1 MKYFIALILAFSTFC
16 GFNSLAASEAAKH
29 VTYTWSGNEEDLYL
43 NINLSQDLAF
53 EYEFTIMTTKNG
65 KGQGCE
71 VVCNPVQEGV
81 IFSEKGYEL
90 QEIQFTVMLNNIEN
104 PNKVAYTTITKSSY
118 KGIDDKGHLVSTTS
132 ESKSEGVLNN
142 PAVDL
147 SEEPVFFI
155 VNEDLREGVVS
166 FRNSFPYS
174 QIQ

>member
-43 NINLSQDLAF
+43 NINLSKDLAF
-53 EYEFTIMTTKNG
+53 EYEFTTTTTKNG

-71 VVCNPVQEGV
+71 VVCKPVQEGV

-90 QEIQFTVMLNNIEN
+90 QEIQFTVLVNNIEN
-104 PNKVAYTTITKSSY
+104 PNKVPYTTITKSSY
-118 KGIDDKGHLVSTTS
+118 KGVNEDGNLVSTTL
-132 ESKSEGVLNN
+132 EYKSQGVLNN

-147 SEEPVFFI
+147 SEDPVFFI
-155 VNEDLREGVVS
+155 VNDNLREGVVS

-174 QIQ
+174 QIR

>member
-16 GFNSLAASEAAKH
+16 GLNSLAASDANEH
-29 VTYTWSGNEEDLYL
+29 ITYTWSGNEEELYL
-43 NINLSQDLAF
+43 NINLSQDLPF
-53 EYEFTIMTTKNG
+53 GYEFTTMITKNG

-90 QEIQFTVMLNNIEN
+90 QEIQFTVLVNNIEN

-118 KGIDDKGHLVSTTS
+118 KGVNEKGNLVSTTL

-147 SEEPVFFI
+147 SEDPVFFI
-155 VNEDLREGVVS
+155 VNNNLREGVVS